1 MDYSDSIDTKVDEIY
16 SKHAAELEKEHNGE
30 IVAIDFINE
39 TILEILKP
47 DKIPELIK
55 NLKKTK
61 NKVALRKI
69 GVKEAVY
76 HFR

>member
-16 SKHAAELEKEHNGE
+16 SKHAAELEKEHSGE

-39 TILEILKP
+39 KILKILKP
-47 DKIPELIK
+47 DKISELIK
-55 NLKKTK
+55 NLKKTQT
-61 NKVALRKI
+61 KVAFRKI
-69 GVKEAVY
+69 GEKEAVF